1 MKEQERSNE
10 WACYNFRWAAERKK
24 KNKREQPLTTVAAN
38 VIRKTTGSN
47 ISNNTDIFI
56 CVCNGATVCRCD
68 SVHTHTHLLHLARGC
83 V

>member
-1 MKEQERSNE
+1 MGLLQFQVGGREKKEEQERP
-10 WACYNFRWAAERKK
+10 
-24 KNKREQPLTTVAAN
+24 PLTTVAAN